1 MLKFSFRWS
10 VIVFLLLYRDLL
22 RELNAIENST
32 SIIQMKREITNLM
45 KIRKSH
51 KCDQPGCNK
60 IYTKSSHL
68 KAHKRTHTGKP
79 IKNIQEWIQGF
90 LIYKCLRLIWR

>member
-1 MLKFSFRWS
+1 MEAHKYNIHDSTFFFEEKKLLPTIF
-10 VIVFLLLYRDLL
+10 IVFFFHRDLL

-32 SIIQMKREITNLM
+32 SIIQMKREITDLM

-68 KAHKRTHTGKP
+68 KAHKRTHTG
-79 IKNIQEWIQGF
+79 IVIH
-90 LIYKCLRLIWR
+90 